1 MESECFD
8 TVQTALA
15 CLRRIFFYEEYFSRG
30 VSIYISY
37 ITILTFAIKDEID
50 FVVFNIQKYLIFY
63 LKKLLLVTSFVIKL
77 IVRSNLSIVDVL

>member
-1 MESECFD
+1 MIQFK
-8 TVQTALA
+8 Q
-15 CLRRIFFYEEYFSRG
+15 IFFYEEYFSRG

-63 LKKLLLVTSFVIKL
+63 LKKLLLVTPFVIKL